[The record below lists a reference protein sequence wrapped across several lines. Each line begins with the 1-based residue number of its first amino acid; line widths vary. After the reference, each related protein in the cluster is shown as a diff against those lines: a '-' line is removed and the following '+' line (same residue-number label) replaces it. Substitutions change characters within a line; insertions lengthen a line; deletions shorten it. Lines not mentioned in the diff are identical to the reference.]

1 MSIKIKAYLQ
11 NIAKIY
17 HNQVQLMRR
26 IYKANVKIKRNKTE
40 FCKQNSTSRLI
51 FESDL

>member
-1 MSIKIKAYLQ
+1 MFMLTNNVGDDFSENTDGDLV
-11 NIAKIY
+11 IADY
-17 HNQVQLMRR
+17 
-26 IYKANVKIKRNKTE
+26 NKTE